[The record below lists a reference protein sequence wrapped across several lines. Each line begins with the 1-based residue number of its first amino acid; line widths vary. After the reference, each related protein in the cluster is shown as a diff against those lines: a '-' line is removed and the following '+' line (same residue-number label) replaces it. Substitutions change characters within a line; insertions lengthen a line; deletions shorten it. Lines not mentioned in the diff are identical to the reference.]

1 MKGILGR
8 KLGMTQV
15 FTTDGKLVPVTVVE
29 CTPNVVTQQKTVET
43 DGYEATQVG
52 FEDKKERNPKYGN
65 GFNKPEK
72 GHFDKANTNPKRFVR
87 EFKSEEM
94 SAYEIGSVIKVDIFA
109 AGDIVD
115 VTGTS
120 KGKGFQGAI
129 KRHGQSR
136 GPMAHGSRYHRRP
149 GSMGAI
155 TANRVFKGKK
165 LPGHMGVKRTTVQNL
180 EVVAIDLEN
189 NLLLIKG
196 NIPGPKKGLVM
207 VREGIK
213 AFNKEKNVLDLVDF
227 SPAVEEVAEEVA
239 VEETPVEEVK
249 EETVVEETPAEEK
262 AEEETVEA
270 KEE

>member
-15 FTTDGKLVPVTVVE
+15 FTTDGELVPVTVVE
-29 CTPNVVTQQKTVET
+29 CEPNIVTQQKTIEN
-43 DGYEATQVG
+43 DGYVATQVG
-52 FEDKKERNPKYGN
+52 MNDKKERNPKYGN
-65 GFNKPEK
+65 GYNKPEK
-72 GHFDKANTNPKRFVR
+72 GHFDKANTAPKRFVR

-94 SAYEIGSVIKVDIFA
+94 SAYEVGSAIEVDIFA

-120 KGKGFQGAI
+120 KGKGFQGSI

-136 GPMAHGSRYHRRP
+136 GPMTHGSRYHRRP

-155 TANRVFKGKK
+155 VGKRVFKGKK
-165 LPGHMGVKRTTVQNL
+165 LPGHMGVRRTTVQNL
-180 EVVAIDLEN
+180 EVVSIDTAN

-207 VREGIK
+207 VKDAIK
-213 AFNKEKNVLDLVDF
+213 GTAKVSAKDIVNYAPV
-227 SPAVEEVAEEVA
+227 
-239 VEETPVEEVK
+239 VEEVK
-249 EETVVEETPAEEK
+249 EEVVVEETAAE
-262 AEEETVEA
+262 A
-270 KEE
+270 